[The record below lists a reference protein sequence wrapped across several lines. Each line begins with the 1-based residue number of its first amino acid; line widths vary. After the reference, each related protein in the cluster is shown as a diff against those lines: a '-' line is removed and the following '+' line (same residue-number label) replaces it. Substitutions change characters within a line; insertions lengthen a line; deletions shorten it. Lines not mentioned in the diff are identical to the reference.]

1 MIELEA
7 GRASRPLIERGYAPA
22 TSTATIDLAA
32 ATFEAELDAL
42 LDLAAAELN
51 LRRLSAEV
59 ARTTRQVS
67 ALEQVVIPRLA
78 GEQRAITATLE
89 LAWDLL
95 DAAVHLGEHARIG
108 PAGMA
113 KQGLRHG
120 VLLLTRRALRMIG
133 PGLRLPRPL
142 LAHVQLEE
150 RPVRETK
157 PAQRAG
163 SGKGG
168 GHVVLLRLAAEM
180 RSPQLTGGYMSNG
193 SRPGWTGHAIPV
205 VARWR

>member
-1 MIELEA
+1 VLSRDLDRRGIFPPIDGRYLEFA
-7 GRASRPLIERGYAPA
+7 
-22 TSTATIDLAA
+22 DD
-32 ATFEAELDAL
+32 F
-42 LDLAAAELN
+42 
-51 LRRLSAEV
+51 
-59 ARTTRQVS
+59 
-67 ALEQVVIPRLA
+67 
-78 GEQRAITATLE
+78 EQRFVNQGAERRSITATLE